1 MDKVVINGAFLLHLR
16 QMSSEKD
23 FWQMTRRERRGTIV
37 LLAFIALLLAATAT
51 VRSCSTEEALPVG
64 QMHRFE
70 QQADTVTVDM
80 GARDSAT
87 RKQHKTSAVK
97 RKPKSKPKPKKHKPA
112 AEPRRVDPVP
122 QF

>member
-1 MDKVVINGAFLLHLR
+1 MGKVVINGAFLLHLR

-37 LLAFIALLLAATAT
+37 LLAFIALLLVATAT
-51 VRSCSTEEALPVG
+51 VRSCRTDEAPSVG
-64 QMHRFE
+64 QMYRFE
-70 QQADTVTVDM
+70 KQADSVTVDM

-97 RKPKSKPKPKKHKPA
+97 RKPKSKPKPKKYKPA